1 MSLLLRAILP
11 IRCLYCGEPAKRVCA
26 NCAGLVGASP
36 RLVIRRDLIGFAA
49 DEYSEAAKLI
59 LRSYKELGE
68 SSLASLLA
76 ARMRPLLAS
85 FPSIPSLLVPI
96 PSNRESLLERGFNPA
111 ELLARE
117 LSASVPGLTWR
128 NLLTRKRKTLDQS
141 KLAPAARASN
151 QLGSMV
157 APAGNLNVLL
167 IDDVVTTG
175 ATLLE
180 AASTLQMAGH
190 FVHGFLTFAETE
202 AKKV

>member
-49 DEYSEAAKLI
+49 DEYSEASK
-59 LRSYKELGE
+59 
-68 SSLASLLA
+68 LASLLA

-151 QLGSMV
+151 QLGSMA

-180 AASTLQMAGH
+180 AASTLQRAGH